1 MVVVLFASINWTF
14 AQTTVTIGTGTSTS
28 TAGTNG
34 DPIYRSSTTSSFHH
48 SKSIQLLTASQI
60 SAAGIPSGANI
71 TQWGYNKVSTGNPSG
86 SNSWTINV
94 YLKNSSATSLASGT
108 AWSTMISGATLGY
121 TATINSSNM
130 PNTTGYWLWPIT
142 GFTYT
147 GGAIEC
153 YVEWFPAGTMTTPFT
168 SAAPL
173 STPLICRNGKTCPAY
188 AA

>member
-1 MVVVLFASINWTF
+1 MRNDRYSTGTKAVVRSLLVMVVVLFASINWTF

-94 YLKNSSATSLASGT
+94 YLKNSSAEEFFRY
-108 AWSTMISGATLGY
+108 TL
-121 TATINSSNM
+121 IVQELL
-130 PNTTGYWLWPIT
+130 PD
-142 GFTYT
+142 GFPVLTLLYPHW
-147 GGAIEC
+147 
-153 YVEWFPAGTMTTPFT
+153 VMF
-168 SAAPL
+168 APL
-173 STPLICRNGKTCPAY
+173 GIPAALI
-188 AA
+188 